1 MGTIGLNK
9 CFANNL
15 IVFYKETLFDIQ
27 QDKVTSVSLYILQMP
42 LEKSLK
48 CVSAFFF
55 YLTGIR
61 REWLL
66 QLLIVIL
73 SALVGVLLMVCVW
86 FVVKKKKTSA
96 LYT

>member
-1 MGTIGLNK
+1 M
-9 CFANNL
+9 CFGA
-15 IVFYKETLFDIQ
+15 
-27 QDKVTSVSLYILQMP
+27 
-42 LEKSLK
+42 
-48 CVSAFFF
+48 FF

-73 SALVGVLLMVCVW
+73 SVLVGVLLMVCVW
-86 FVVKKKKTSA
+86 FVVKKKKASA